1 MATLSEITLAHS
13 QRINAITKTRE
24 EGFRRVNAERDSQT
38 RAMPAAAKLFE
49 KFDEQIADA
58 RGRQVAVDEKAE
70 ASRAS
75 TLQSAAETRATA
87 VDAAHRRR
95 TDADVAAFAQKKKAE
110 DAAEKKFL
118 DALAANPNKP
128 VGDAQKARAAEL
140 ERARQEFNDAL
151 KAAQDRFRAEVDA
164 AVIDERRN
172 ALGADRAFQDAT
184 RIGESASRAARS
196 TAEQALLKGLSLVPE
211 AAAVIE
217 QWRKATAR
225 VIADF
230 RRAEDE
236 EMARFHDEMQQLRG

>member
-38 RAMPAAAKLFE
+38 RAMPAAAKIFE

-118 DALAANPNKP
+118 DALAANPNRP
-128 VGDAQKARAAEL
+128 VGDAQRTRAAEL

-151 KAAQDRFRAEVDA
+151 KAAQDRFRADVDA
-164 AVIDERRN
+164 ALIEERRD
-172 ALGADRAFQDAT
+172 AREADRAFQ
-184 RIGESASRAARS
+184 
-196 TAEQALLKGLSLVPE
+196 
-211 AAAVIE
+211 
-217 QWRKATAR
+217 
-225 VIADF
+225 
-230 RRAEDE
+230 
-236 EMARFHDEMQQLRG
+236 

>member
-1 MATLSEITLAHS
+1 MATLSEITKAHS
-13 QRINAITKTRE
+13 LRINGITRARE
-24 EGFRRVNAERDSQT
+24 EGLRRVNAERDDQT
-38 RAMPAAAKLFE
+38 RAMPAAAELYAR
-49 KFDEQIADA
+49 FDEQVAEA
-58 RGRQVAVDEKAE
+58 RSRQVSTDERAE
-70 ASRAS
+70 AARAS
-75 TLQSAAETRATA
+75 GLQSAADARANS

-118 DALAANPNKP
+118 DALAANPNRP
-128 VGDAQKARAAEL
+128 VGDAQRTRAAEL

-151 KAAQDRFRAEVDA
+151 KAAQDRFRADVDA
-164 AVIDERRN
+164 ALIEERRD
-172 ALGADRAFQDAT
+172 AREADRAFQDAT
-184 RIGESASRAARS
+184 RIGESGARAARS

-211 AAAVIE
+211 AAVVLE